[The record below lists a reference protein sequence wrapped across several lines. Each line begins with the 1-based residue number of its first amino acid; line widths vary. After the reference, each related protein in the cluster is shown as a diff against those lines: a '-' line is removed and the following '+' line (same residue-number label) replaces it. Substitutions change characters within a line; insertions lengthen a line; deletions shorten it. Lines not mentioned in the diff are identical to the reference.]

1 MMKTKKKQKGD
12 EKTGILEKKNI
23 PTPTTMKYNMS
34 QKVVQACLEKM
45 WYSLSFLLRSFRES
59 SLDYHGQSV
68 SPSRC
73 IFFPETKLPVPT

>member
-1 MMKTKKKQKGD
+1 MKTKKKQKGD

-45 WYSLSFLLRSFRES
+45 
-59 SLDYHGQSV
+59 
-68 SPSRC
+68 
-73 IFFPETKLPVPT
+73 